1 MQLTGIIIAVL
12 ETKSGVS
19 QSGRSWARQEFVL
32 QTEEQYPKKCC
43 FTLFGEERINN
54 AALAQNMRVAVDFDI
69 DAREHNGRW
78 YNDVQAW
85 KVTNLDAQPQQ
96 SPQQATQP
104 QGYTPQ
110 SGIAANPTSGS
121 SPNPTAQPHSSQSD
135 EDNLPF

>member
-1 MQLTGIIIAVL
+1 MQLTGIIITVL

-54 AALAQNMRVAVDFDI
+54 AALAQNMRVTVDFDI
-69 DAREHNGRW
+69 DAREYNGRW

-85 KVTNLDAQPQQ
+85 KVTNLDA
-96 SPQQATQP
+96 QP

-121 SPNPTAQPHSSQSD
+121 SPNPAAQPPSQRQEEND
-135 EDNLPF
+135 LPF